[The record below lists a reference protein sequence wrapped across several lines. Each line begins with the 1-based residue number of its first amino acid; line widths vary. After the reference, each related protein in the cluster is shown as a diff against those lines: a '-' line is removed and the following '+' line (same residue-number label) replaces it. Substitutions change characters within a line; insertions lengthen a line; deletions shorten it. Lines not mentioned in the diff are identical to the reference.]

1 MSINNPIQIDSSGI
15 QITSDDRNKIISVTS
30 EGLKFNNDVLTTQ
43 IITNIGA
50 NGFDFDGEIVSWDNI
65 YNLKQ
70 ATPALRLPAT
80 ANAFVLD
87 DTLECNDNNL
97 AKTRTAV
104 LSAPPLVEPSLTLTN
119 ITSGDNSVLT
129 TDTLTLNQ
137 SSSANSTVLY
147 GNGTLVL
154 NDIGNGSALSL
165 TPDSGLGISVLP
177 FPTTKYTNLDAY
189 NGLELVDT
197 GVGSVSLTA
206 NNTPLLR
213 ILDPANACSL
223 KLEPLTGLELYSAVF
238 PNPYN
243 SFAGLTNTGLTLLDN
258 ITGKTTEINAS
269 GALITEGVENT
280 SLIPAGMT
288 ITKNSDTMTFG
299 FDNITH
305 FNLANADQMYI
316 KSNTGIRLQI
326 DNGTAGVINLDE
338 NYLTIVCENINI
350 SSGIDFIIG
359 CNATG
364 INVNQQQ
371 DAPLVLY
378 ENDFPT
384 AGIAIG
390 VPTIEYYKSGRNT
403 IAGDIICSEKF
414 YAKNYAGVKTL
425 FSKIEASVRNTSAGN
440 DDGAV
445 GIFATLNGVMSEFFR
460 FNGADGENNTFYP
473 IDLNNQAIKSS
484 SGNIN
489 ITANASTG
497 TGNITLTPKAT
508 GSLILNNLPTSAVG
522 LSIGAVWNNSGVLS
536 IAP

>member
-1 MSINNPIQIDSSGI
+1 MDNYPLMNKLRLVSLSGDLTTLDEVGFTNTLAGVNVQWQQINNLEIA
-15 QITSDDRNKIISVTS
+15 TSAVVAPD
-30 EGLKFNNDVLTTQ
+30 
-43 IITNIGA
+43 
-50 NGFDFDGEIVSWDNI
+50 
-65 YNLKQ
+65 
-70 ATPALRLPAT
+70 T
-80 ANAFVLD
+80 ANIFAVNNTF
-87 DTLECNDNNL
+87 EANDNYL

-119 ITSGDNSVLT
+119 ITTGDNSVLT
-129 TDTLTLNQ
+129 TQTLTLNE
-137 SSSANSTVLY
+137 SLSTNSAVLN

-154 NDIGNGSALSL
+154 VDNGNGSVISL
-165 TPDSGLGISVLP
+165 TPDSGLGINVLP
-177 FPTTKYTNLDAY
+177 LPSSKYVNLDAY
-189 NGLELVDT
+189 AGLVLNNTIVDT
-197 GVGSVSLTA
+197 TATLTSNNLTITDLTSGDNNSLTA
-206 NNTPLLR
+206 FNLTFNE
-213 ILDPANACSL
+213 ILN
-223 KLEPLTGLELYSAVF
+223 
-238 PNPYN
+238 
-243 SFAGLTNTGLTLLDN
+243 
-258 ITGKTTEINAS
+258 GKTGVF
-269 GALITEGVENT
+269 GAGGAVITESSDST
-280 SLIPAGMT
+280 SLTPTGMT
-288 ITKNSDTMTFG
+288 ITKVGDTTMTFG

-305 FNLANADQMYI
+305 YNIANADKMYI
-316 KSNTGIRLQI
+316 NSNAGIRLQI
-326 DNGTAGVINLDE
+326 DGGGAGIIYLDE
-338 NYLTIVCENINI
+338 NYLTIACENINI

-378 ENDFPT
+378 ENDFPG
-384 AGIAIG
+384 AGFAVG

-403 IAGDIICSEKF
+403 TAGDIICSQKF

-484 SGNIN
+484 TGNIN
-489 ITANASTG
+489 ITANSSTG

-522 LSIGAVWNNSGVLS
+522 LPTGAVWNNLGVLS
-536 IAP
+536 IA